1 VNAGIDID
9 TANAL
14 LRGGAVRQ
22 GDGNNDVMAGLSDY
36 DPEVS
41 VLQQYVL
48 ETRQEQDDCAR
59 KMRALEA
66 QHAIDMEV
74 FSGFH
79 PMMLTPANPVIEPK
93 PRLLVFLKRLF
104 SQYFHSIELISG
116 WCGGQGW
123 KSRGVKSKSCPRFQE
138 GFSITRRR

>member
-1 VNAGIDID
+1 VQTLVLVNAGFEID

-22 GDGNNDVMAGLSDY
+22 GDGNNNVMAGLSDY

-74 FSGFH
+74 FSGFRGQKCVTMRRSH
-79 PMMLTPANPVIEPK
+79 
-93 PRLLVFLKRLF
+93 FG
-104 SQYFHSIELISG
+104 SGISYTTDMRE
-116 WCGGQGW
+116 CITIQ
-123 KSRGVKSKSCPRFQE
+123 SRIFACA
-138 GFSITRRR
+138 